1 METTLGRNITHLI
14 KDLQKNGPLYNVW
27 QAVYLGE
34 IISKQLYPDR
44 NDNILDQKGLNFRPY
59 ENYIYPPTDLR
70 SVSFNDNELTFVL
83 NFLGLYGI
91 NSPLP
96 RCYHEQIPM
105 QQSIFGE
112 NEVPLQNFL
121 DIFNNRFYW
130 LNYQAWKKY
139 KYYYHLREGKNNKTA
154 QRINAFIGKGTNFV
168 KKESKISH
176 YTLLKFS
183 GLLSNRVRNK
193 AGLLIILNYIFT
205 FIKIRIKEFVPKWVK
220 ISNVPQLGHA
230 DNSESLRLGI
240 NSFLGNS
247 ALDYMS
253 KICIEIGPISFEKYM
268 TFIPNS
274 ENSNKL
280 KELLTL
286 YLNDGLEYDVK
297 IILKS
302 ETIAEVAWNDDRIK
316 LGSSLWIGMPQEETS
331 IVYYTYED
339 YTKEN

>member
-1 METTLGRNITHLI
+1 METTFGRNFTRLI

-34 IISKQLYPDR
+34 VISKQLYPDR
-44 NDNILDQKGLNFRPY
+44 NVNILDQKGLNFRPY

-70 SVSFNDNELTFVL
+70 SVSFNDNELTYVL

-105 QQSIFGE
+105 QQSIFGA

-139 KYYYHLREGKNNKTA
+139 KYYYHLREGNDNKTA
-154 QRINAFIGKGTNFV
+154 QRINAFIGRGTNFV

-193 AGLLIILNYIFT
+193 AGLLIILNYIFP
-205 FIKIRIKEFVPKWVK
+205 FIKIRIKEFVPKWVMFSEIPK
-220 ISNVPQLGHA
+220 LGSSNNG
-230 DNSESLRLGI
+230 ESLRLGV
-240 NSFLGNS
+240 NSFIGES
-247 ALDYMS
+247 TLDYMS
-253 KICIEIGPISFEKYM
+253 KICIEIGTISFEKYL
-268 TFIPNS
+268 TFTPNS
-274 ENSNKL
+274 ENSEKL
-280 KELLTL
+280 KELLDL

-302 ETIAEVAWNDDRIK
+302 ETITEVDWNDDRIK
-316 LGSSLWIGMPQEETS
+316 LGSSLWLGTPKEETS
-331 IVYYTYED
+331 IVYYTHEE
-339 YTKEN
+339 YTKGN